1 MASEVDIQLKNPFTL
16 QNVGPSQELFS
27 WEYSG
32 VGEGGVEGVWGPRAK
47 DTRFIIGITEYFISL
62 FIGLT
67 INTVPTYTFQV

>member
-32 VGEGGVEGVWGPRAK
+32 VGGGGWRGLGSKGKGYKIV
-47 DTRFIIGITEYFISL
+47 IGITEYFISL